1 MKIKALRPQMT
12 ASGAVKDGDII
23 TVSDDTGK
31 KLLMNKAVWAEVS
44 DKKPAKAGKKA
55 D

>member
-12 ASGAVKDGDII
+12 ASGAVEAGDIV
-23 TVSDDTGK
+23 TVSEDAGK
-31 KLLMNKAVWAEVS
+31 KLLMNKAVWAEVV
-44 DKKPAKAGKKA
+44 DEKPAKAGKKA